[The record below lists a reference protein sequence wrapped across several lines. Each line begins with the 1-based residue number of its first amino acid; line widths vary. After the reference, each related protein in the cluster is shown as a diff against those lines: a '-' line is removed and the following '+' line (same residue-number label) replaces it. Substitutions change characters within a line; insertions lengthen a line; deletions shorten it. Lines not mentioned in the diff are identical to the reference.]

1 MLTYR
6 TKQQNRQVKNQQ
18 AKNQK
23 PKNQNQ
29 NQIKINTILMYVI
42 NIPKTKNTQ
51 VKQ

>member
-1 MLTYR
+1 MLTYK

-23 PKNQNQ
+23 PENQ

-42 NIPKTKNTQ
+42 NILKTKNTQ
-51 VKQ
+51 VK